1 MGMTSPFPEPA
12 SPSLARFIVRSR
24 VEIVSA
30 LRQLRDQHLL
40 VTLYY
45 GSDTAFAVGSVLD
58 VHAGADELIVDLTVD
73 AVGRK
78 AIAGA
83 DALVMVG
90 FIDSVKLQFSMGR
103 AQALTPNGAAFR
115 LPLPQEMLRLQRRSS
130 LRVKTPALLCHVPR
144 APGSVHTVA
153 LRVSDIGLGGLSL
166 QGPCD
171 RSLFIVDRII
181 EGCQIQTS
189 SGRRVTVTLR
199 VRHIEALIGDRDAER
214 IGCEFVGLTAAVRN
228 GLQQLIGSVALPA
241 EKSVARRAAG

>member
-1 MGMTSPFPEPA
+1 MGMTSPFPEPP
-12 SPSLARFIVRSR
+12 SPALARFVVRSR

-30 LRQLRDQHLL
+30 LRQLRDHHLL

-78 AIAGA
+78 AIVAAGS
-83 DALVMVG
+83 LVMVG
-90 FIDSVKLQFSMGR
+90 FIDNVKLQFTTGP
-103 AQALTPNGAAFR
+103 AQALTPSGAALR
-115 LPLPQEMLRLQRRSS
+115 LPLPQEMLRLQRRTS

-144 APGSVHTVA
+144 AAGSAHTVA
-153 LRVSDIGLGGLSL
+153 LRVSDIGLGGLAL

-171 RSLFIVDRII
+171 RSLFAIGRTI

-214 IGCEFVGLTAAVRN
+214 IGCEFVDLTAAVRN
-228 GLQQLIGSVALPA
+228 GLQHLIGSVALPA
-241 EKSVARRAAG
+241 EKTEARRTAE